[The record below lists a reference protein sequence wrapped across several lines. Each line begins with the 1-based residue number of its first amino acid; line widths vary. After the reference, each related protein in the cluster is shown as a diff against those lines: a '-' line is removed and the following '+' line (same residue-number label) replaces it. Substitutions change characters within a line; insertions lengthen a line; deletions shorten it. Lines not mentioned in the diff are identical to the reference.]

1 MSETLTAMQSTIVLI
16 VALVLQYVLVKRPQK
31 WMSFFLPAIYVVVS
45 VVAAFQT
52 VQNGELFLGGL
63 IGTVLFS
70 LFLDNIPTLMLL
82 VIWWKRGSDIST
94 TVIAVFAVYILM
106 NMLFLLLALAVGFA
120 EASISMRIQ
129 P

>member
-31 WMSFFLPAIYVVVS
+31 WMYFLLPAIYAAIS
-45 VVAAFQT
+45 VAAAFQT
-52 VQNGELFLGGL
+52 VQNGEVFLGGM

-82 VIWWKRGSDIST
+82 MIWWKRGSDIGT

-106 NMLFLLLALAVGFA
+106 NMLFLLLALAVGFV
-120 EASISMRIQ
+120 ESRISMGLQ